1 MLKLHNRQMEEFSKP
16 NYESFELRVIEHLR
30 KFLTQGLPD
39 SSAETKSF
47 IKRCREKA
55 KLYGLSSEQ
64 SVVYFIHLVLLL
76 GEEFETSKRYPFA
89 TAVLHARAGTPQ
101 ERIKIAMLLAYQL
114 KAKGIIP

>member
-1 MLKLHNRQMEEFSKP
+1 
-16 NYESFELRVIEHLR
+16 
-30 KFLTQGLPD
+30 
-39 SSAETKSF
+39 
-47 IKRCREKA
+47 
-55 KLYGLSSEQ
+55 
-64 SVVYFIHLVLLL
+64 VLLL